1 MEENSSDIQIEKAN
15 YIIKFRQLK
24 TLSAL
29 LLWTPVILGQTL
41 YRYKCLICSGGN
53 TCMNLFFFLS
63 NQAILIWNFG
73 LFHYSKK
80 SKHVSETI
88 NKVMCQKMDLLKKK
102 HTLTS
107 FNEVWRQFCL
117 LSAHI
122 QISHSYAFT
131 SSKTSFIIQVLHK
144 NIWQWVEPK
153 RSPKTL
159 ADLYYCCHAIDGTV
173 LRCLSKLLT
182 PTLLRPLS
190 ASGCNINHFAI
201 NHEYSSLWFSTQ
213 GWWRSEVELKRQ
225 GLLRNN

>member
-1 MEENSSDIQIEKAN
+1 MDSSN
-15 YIIKFRQLK
+15 
-24 TLSAL
+24 
-29 LLWTPVILGQTL
+29 PGP
-41 YRYKCLICSGGN
+41 N
-53 TCMNLFFFLS
+53 TVQVQMPHMQWGKYMYELVFFLS

-190 ASGCNINHFAI
+190 ASGCNINHFTI
-201 NHEYSSLWFSTQ
+201 NHEHSSLWFSTQ

-225 GLLRNN
+225 GLLRSN